1 MTGPD
6 GAFVRGALPRTSFRQ
21 RSPYTMGRGNM
32 QGPGMGMMGNGMG
45 GGLGFDA
52 YGQLGMMAP
61 GMPFPGMMSP
71 LMGGIPGYPGGVPT
85 GPPMP
90 GGMNGMGM
98 NGMGPMNGMG
108 MMGSPPNGMMANGD
122 GGLPAP
128 LPQTPPPG
136 SSMGGS
142 MGSPVGGSG
151 SLGKRVVVL
160 NLPWQTTWQA
170 LKEFFTAA
178 GTITR
183 ADVAVDETGRSR

>member
-1 MTGPD
+1 
-6 GAFVRGALPRTSFRQ
+6 
-21 RSPYTMGRGNM
+21 
-32 QGPGMGMMGNGMG
+32 
-45 GGLGFDA
+45 
-52 YGQLGMMAP
+52 
-61 GMPFPGMMSP
+61 
-71 LMGGIPGYPGGVPT
+71 
-85 GPPMP
+85 MP

-128 LPQTPPPG
+128 LPQTAPPG
-136 SSMGGS
+136 SSMAGS

-151 SLGKRVVVL
+151 VSLGKRVVVL

>member
-1 MTGPD
+1 
-6 GAFVRGALPRTSFRQ
+6 
-21 RSPYTMGRGNM
+21 
-32 QGPGMGMMGNGMG
+32 MGMMGNGMG

-71 LMGGIPGYPGGVPT
+71 LMGGMPGYPGGVPT

-90 GGMNGMGM
+90 GGMNGMRMNGM
-98 NGMGPMNGMG
+98 GMNGMGINGMGPMNGMG
-108 MMGSPPNGMMANGD
+108 MMGSPPNGMMANGE

-128 LPQTPPPG
+128 LPQTAPPG

-178 GTITR
+178 GTLSLIHI
-183 ADVAVDETGRSR
+183 

>member
-1 MTGPD
+1 
-6 GAFVRGALPRTSFRQ
+6 
-21 RSPYTMGRGNM
+21 MGRGNM

-52 YGQLGMMAP
+52 YGQLGMMA
-61 GMPFPGMMSP
+61 
-71 LMGGIPGYPGGVPT
+71 
-85 GPPMP
+85 
-90 GGMNGMGM
+90 
-98 NGMGPMNGMG
+98 
-108 MMGSPPNGMMANGD
+108 NGD

-136 SSMGGS
+136 SSMAES
-142 MGSPVGGSG
+142 MGSPVGSG
-151 SLGKRVVVL
+151 VSLGKRVVVL